1 MKKKRFLFLK
11 STCIFT
17 LFCCLAFICAPAE
30 APAIE
35 DQPYL
40 GSIEMWAGTFAPYGW
55 AFCNGQT
62 ISISQNTALY
72 SLLGTTFGGDGV
84 NTFALPDMRGRIPV
98 GTNNII
104 ALGATG
110 GAESVTLSAQQ
121 AGVTVITAKLPA
133 TAFSDS
139 GTARVIVTDKGG
151 STITTTPQVLGT
163 GQPHDNLQPY
173 LTVNYII
180 ALSGVF
186 PPRP

>member
-110 GAESVTLSAQQ
+110 GAASTINATLYAC
-121 AGVTVITAKLPA
+121 VLPA
-133 TAFSDS
+133 VSCA
-139 GTARVIVTDKGG
+139 
-151 STITTTPQVLGT
+151 
-163 GQPHDNLQPY
+163 
-173 LTVNYII
+173 VN
-180 ALSGVF
+180 VNV
-186 PPRP
+186 